1 MKQAYFRSSSE
12 KKKWSQTHHFK
23 ISPWEEANLRHRRI
37 PNKLQRFFTL
47 RRGSLTP
54 HSVLLGTSFQRIQ
67 FGKQS
72 GERNFTVEETDKL
85 CCSQAA
91 KVNTS
96 RTGPVG
102 RITRRALCLCGLHP
116 KNPQPQSNHYLKKK
130 NFRRI
135 ALKEHLRN
143 TGPAFLR
150 NSQGPPKQ
158 RLSEKLSQTRGTK
171 ETWKLTSCDVLDGL
185 LEQ

>member
-91 KVNTS
+91 KVNAS
-96 RTGPVG
+96 RTGPAG

-130 NFRRI
+130 KLSTNCTKG
-135 ALKEHLRN
+135 A
-143 TGPAFLR
+143 
-150 NSQGPPKQ
+150 
-158 RLSEKLSQTRGTK
+158 SEKYRSSLPQKLSRSSKTK
-171 ETWKLTSCDVLDGL
+171 TVWETVTDKRY
-185 LEQ
+185 